1 MLLFSFYG
9 ANTMV
14 VSFLPLL
21 LTYRG
26 LSAQEIGWV
35 LAIGPAVSI
44 IAQPFWGFISDKFQ
58 TVRRVLIITLIG
70 LLISGFFYFQAET
83 LIINLR
89 VSFIFYYFHS
99 SIEIIF
105 VIL

>member
-1 MLLFSFYG
+1 MTNKDSLWPLKMLLFSFYG

-44 IAQPFWGFISDKFQ
+44 IAQPFWGFISTPTEDSHIKE
-58 TVRRVLIITLIG
+58 RE
-70 LLISGFFYFQAET
+70 GFSLVNKWEM
-83 LIINLR
+83 NVDWR
-89 VSFIFYYFHS
+89 
-99 SIEIIF
+99 
-105 VIL
+105 